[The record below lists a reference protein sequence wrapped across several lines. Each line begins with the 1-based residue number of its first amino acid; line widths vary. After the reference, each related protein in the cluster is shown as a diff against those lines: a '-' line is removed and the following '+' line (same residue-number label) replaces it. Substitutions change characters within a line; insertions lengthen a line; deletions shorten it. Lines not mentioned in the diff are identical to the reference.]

1 MSQALKL
8 RAASEIADNYIEIIL
23 SEHPGL
29 LVQEIADEGSK
40 DIAKS
45 AKALA
50 EFRLQLTKAIAEQ
63 PLPNY
68 ESDAEEA
75 GDSDTGSKDSDD

>member
-1 MSQALKL
+1 MSQTLKL

-23 SEHPGL
+23 SENPSL
-29 LVQEIADEGSK
+29 LVEKIADEGSK

-50 EFRLQLTKAIAEQ
+50 EFRLQLTLALAEQ
-63 PLPNY
+63 ALPNY
-68 ESDAEEA
+68 DDQEE
-75 GDSDTGSKDSDD
+75 GDTQEGHDD

>member
-1 MSQALKL
+1 MSQTPKL

-23 SEHPGL
+23 SENPSL
-29 LVQEIADEGSK
+29 LVEKIADEGGK

-50 EFRLQLTKAIAEQ
+50 EFRLQLTLALAEQ
-63 PLPNY
+63 ALPNY
-68 ESDAEEA
+68 EEEEEGA
-75 GDSDTGSKDSDD
+75 DLGGNDD